1 MRKGLPVL
9 LLSAAM
15 VSGTWAPAQILAAQ
29 SGPVASATTLRM
41 DGTIDKFDASAAMLS
56 LTTSNGTVR
65 IPLASTA
72 RVRQGRHTIDASKL
86 EKLAG
91 YRATI
96 RYSESGGKTTV
107 ESVHVF
113 GKNERGER

>member
-72 RVRQGRHTIDASKL
+72 RVRQGRHTIRRL
-86 EKLAG
+86 EARETRGISRDDSL
-91 YRATI
+91 
-96 RYSESGGKTTV
+96 
-107 ESVHVF
+107 F
-113 GKNERGER
+113 GIGRENDR